1 MPPVFTKYIC
11 YAIINKLT
19 LFYALIIKVEMLMEN
34 QVNNV
39 NSNKTTVFLTVMTLL
54 AGLITAILF
63 QTGLLI
69 VPFTAGFL
77 ACVFL
82 FECGKKRRL
91 TYILPVLLIAFDLIF
106 NGIFSLNCLASVL
119 VAAVIYLS
127 FVKLRAKSE
136 CAVYLT
142 IIISAFTV
150 ISFILLGFF
159 MVNDFSISA
168 VREFYIEQTE
178 LIRTEFIRAFSS
190 LAMENGEGEL
200 EYLFSEADLNYLFD
214 STFKTLVAFFAI
226 LGFAIS
232 GVALKVFTFF
242 GVRKSQFAER
252 LPSYTFKTSNL
263 FAYFYVLLVVA
274 SMFIG
279 EPITTAALTIHNLH
293 TVFMFVYA
301 YLGYKYV
308 TEIFARKNG
317 KPILSGILV
326 LCAVLFFS
334 SFAVQILSYFGAF
347 MTIVRNRVSAT
358 HGNNENNDINN

>member
-1 MPPVFTKYIC
+1 
-11 YAIINKLT
+11 
-19 LFYALIIKVEMLMEN
+19 MEN

-39 NSNKTTVFLTVMTLL
+39 KSNKTTVFLTVMTLL
-54 AGLITAILF
+54 SGLITAILF

-69 VPFTAGFL
+69 LPFTAGFL
-77 ACVFL
+77 ASVFL
-82 FECGKKRRL
+82 CECGKKRRL

-106 NGIFSLNCLASVL
+106 NRIFSLNCLASVL

-127 FVKLRAKSE
+127 FVKWRAKSE

-142 IIISAFTV
+142 IIVTAFTV
-150 ISFILLGFF
+150 VSFILLGFF
-159 MVNDFSISA
+159 MVKDFSISA
-168 VREFYIEQTE
+168 VRDFYAEQTE

-214 STFKTLVAFFAI
+214 ATFKTLVAFFAI
-226 LGFAIS
+226 FGFALG

-242 GVRKSQFAER
+242 GVKRTQFAER
-252 LPSYTFKTSNL
+252 LPSYRFRTTNL

-279 EPITTAALTIHNLH
+279 EPTETAALTVHNLY

-301 YLGYKYV
+301 YLGYKYIS
-308 TEIFARKNG
+308 EIFARKNG

-334 SFAVQILSYFGAF
+334 SFAVQILSYLGAF
-347 MTIVRNRVSAT
+347 MTIARNRASAT
-358 HGNNENNDINN
+358 PGNNDINN